1 MKKAVLLF
9 SGGLDSSTVL
19 AIAKQQ
25 GYACYTLS
33 FNYEQ
38 KHSVELEAA
47 RQLAISMGA
56 LRHEIVSLEIGQLLS
71 SSLTSAHLNVPSHGE
86 EKGIPSTYVP
96 ARNTVFLSLALAW
109 AESLGAHDIFIGVN
123 AVDYSGYPDCRPSYM
138 EAFEKMATLATKE
151 GVEGKGTFKIHAPLL
166 HLTKKE
172 IILLGTSLGVDYGK
186 TISCYRADGEGKACG
201 TCDSCY
207 YRKEGFLAANI
218 PDPTPYQRLAETADL
233 D

>member
-71 SSLTSAHLNVPSHGE
+71 SSLTSAHLNVQ
-86 EKGIPSTYVP
+86 
-96 ARNTVFLSLALAW
+96 
-109 AESLGAHDIFIGVN
+109 IGR
-123 AVDYSGYPDCRPSYM
+123 ASCR
-138 EAFEKMATLATKE
+138 ER
-151 GVEGKGTFKIHAPLL
+151 V
-166 HLTKKE
+166 
-172 IILLGTSLGVDYGK
+172 
-186 TISCYRADGEGKACG
+186 
-201 TCDSCY
+201 
-207 YRKEGFLAANI
+207 
-218 PDPTPYQRLAETADL
+218 
-233 D
+233 